1 MAWGKDDYAERVAPS
16 MRCAAR
22 CGNMYTASLYGGLAS
37 VLSTVEPQRIQGKR
51 ISMYAFG
58 SGCASSFFTLRVK
71 GDTSKIREKLDLIS
85 RLESMKVVPCQ
96 EFVDALT
103 VCAVFSGCIYLTDN
117 QPIPKLREENHNA
130 APYKPT
136 GSIDNIWPGTY
147 YLESI
152 DEKYRR
158 KYAIA

>member
-1 MAWGKDDYAERVAPS
+1 MALSKSDYAQRVAPS

-37 VLSTVEPQRIQGKR
+37 LLSVVEPEAIKGKR

-71 GDTSKIREKLDLIS
+71 GDTTTLREKLDLLK
-85 RLESMKVVPCQ
+85 RLDDMKVVPCQ
-96 EFVDALT
+96 EFVDALQ
-103 VCAVFSGCIYLTDN
+103 VCFPYSTSCSRDLRRIS
-117 QPIPKLREENHNA
+117 QLREENHNA
-130 APYKPT
+130 APYTPS
-136 GSIDNIWPGTY
+136 GSIENIWPGTY

-152 DEKYRR
+152 DNKFRR
-158 KYAIA
+158 KYAIAA

>member
-1 MAWGKDDYAERVAPS
+1 MAIGKEDYAERVAPS

-22 CGNMYTASLYGGLAS
+22 CGNMYTASLYGGLS
-37 VLSTVEPQRIQGKR
+37 SLLSTVEPQQLKGKR

-71 GDTSKIREKLDLIS
+71 GDTSEIREKLDLLN

-96 EFVDALT
+96 EFVDALA
-103 VCAVFSGCIYLTDN
+103 VCTCGNYECAFLTDN
-117 QPIPKLREENHNA
+117 IPKLREANHNA

-136 GSIDNIWPGTY
+136 GSVNNIWPGTY

-152 DEKYRR
+152 DEKNRR

>member
-1 MAWGKDDYAERVAPS
+1 MALGKDDYAKRVGPS

-37 VLSTVEPQRIQGKR
+37 VLSVVEPQQLLGKR

-71 GDTSKIREKLDLIS
+71 GDTSFIREKLDLIN

-103 VCAVFSGCIYLTDN
+103 VRISLKSDLFFHLTFFFTSKATRGEP
-117 QPIPKLREENHNA
+117 QCRTLQACRLR
-130 APYKPT
+130 
-136 GSIDNIWPGTY
+136 
-147 YLESI
+147 
-152 DEKYRR
+152 R
-158 KYAIA
+158 